1 MLEVARI
8 LRRRE
13 IDLAD
18 EQRVAGGFAQRRQRL
33 RDLGPVGGVDV
44 VELGALTDERKRE
57 APRRRRVVPQLRVL
71 DDHVHRIHAEA
82 VHASLEPEADDVL
95 HRGHDL
101 LVAPVEVR
109 LLRVERVQ
117 VPAAAPLVSAP
128 GRASER
134 GFPVVRRAV
143 DGRPDVP
150 VRVLA
155 EPRVLDRGVR
165 GDEVEQQLQ
174 AAVVC
179 FADEIVE
186 VIHRPE
192 DGIDRG
198 VVRDVVA
205 EVGERRGVDRRK
217 PERVNAEE
225 DEVVEA
231 LRDPAQV
238 ADPVAVR
245 VLERAW
251 VNLVDDRV
259 LPPHRVA
266 RIRDP
271 SPATRW
277 AHRVRGARRSEAQP
291 LAD

>member
-1 MLEVARI
+1 M
-8 LRRRE
+8 
-13 IDLAD
+13 
-18 EQRVAGGFAQRRQRL
+18 
-33 RDLGPVGGVDV
+33 
-44 VELGALTDERKRE
+44 VELGALADERKRE
-57 APRRRRVVPQLRVL
+57 ASRRGRVVPQLRVL
-71 DDHVHRIHAEA
+71 DHHVHRIHAEA
-82 VHASLEPEADDVL
+82 VHASVEPEADDVL

-101 LVAPVEVR
+101 RVAPVEVR

-117 VPAAAPLVSAP
+117 VPAAALLVAAP
-128 GRASER
+128 GRASEH

-174 AAVVC
+174 AAVVSLS
-179 FADEIVE
+179 DELVE
-186 VIHRPE
+186 VVHRPE

-205 EVGERRGVDRRK
+205 EVGERRGVDRRE
-217 PERVNAEE
+217 PERVHAEI
-225 DEVVEA
+225 DEVVET

-245 VLERAW
+245 VLERAR
-251 VNLVDDRV
+251 VDLVDDRV

-266 RIRDP
+266 RIRCAQC
-271 SPATRW
+271 ATIR
-277 AHRVRGARRSEAQP
+277 RGR
-291 LAD
+291 